1 MSAAK
6 RMKISEFAFLTGIP
20 VSTIRYYLWEGI
32 LPPPIKE
39 GQTRAYYTQAHVDAL
54 EAIRHKQ
61 LVEHKPLALIREEM
75 QPVLRQSQSDTSVYE
90 LPSGRKEDIITAAI
104 EVFFAKGYADTS
116 IADIATQA
124 RMSKETFYLHF
135 KNKDELFIAC
145 ADRIFHEMYRDVWQ
159 EIRDEKNMM
168 ERFHKRAKA
177 YFASYPRWVVMMN
190 LVRSNAVGD
199 NPVFK
204 EKFRQVIAEIVGP
217 IIHDI
222 ERMQH
227 KGEVRTDIDT
237 ALAGYIVMGMSEY
250 AAALIHTGTYA
261 EKDVMEAL
269 DVIFRGGLNIDGP
282 PPARRG
288 PSIKCKSEL

>member
-1 MSAAK
+1 MSADK
-6 RMKISEFAFLTGIP
+6 RMKISEFSFLTGVP

-32 LPPPIKE
+32 LPPPVKE
-39 GQTRAYYTQAHVDAL
+39 GRTRAYYTQEHMDAL
-54 EAIRHKQ
+54 EAIRQKQ
-61 LVEHKPLALIREEM
+61 FVEHKPLSVIREEM
-75 QPVLRQSQSDTSVYE
+75 QKKLRKSSRRSAEDET
-90 LPSGRKEDIITAAI
+90 PSGRKEDIISAAI

-116 IADIATQA
+116 IADIALQA

-159 EIRDEKNMM
+159 EIKDEKNMI
-168 ERFHKRAKA
+168 ERFRKRARA
-177 YFASYPRWVVMMN
+177 YFASYPRWIVMMN

-204 EKFRQVIAEIVGP
+204 EKFRQVIGEIISP

-222 ERMQH
+222 ERMQQQ
-227 KGEVRTDIDT
+227 GEIRTDIDT

-250 AAALIHTGTYA
+250 A
-261 EKDVMEAL
+261 
-269 DVIFRGGLNIDGP
+269 GGLVQQGVCTEREVLDSLGIILQLGLKNT
-282 PPARRG
+282 
-288 PSIKCKSEL
+288 